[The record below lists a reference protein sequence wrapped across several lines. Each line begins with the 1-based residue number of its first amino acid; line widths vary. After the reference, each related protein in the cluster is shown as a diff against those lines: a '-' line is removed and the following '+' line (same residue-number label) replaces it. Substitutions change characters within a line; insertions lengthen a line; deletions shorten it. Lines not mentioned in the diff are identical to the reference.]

1 MDCIRNSFWIL
12 LSIITLIDAAPPT
25 LEELTALQCNFDR
38 PFKCLPYGVC
48 YNADEFCHAG
58 TVESCFPTNVITN
71 QLENW
76 CKTTGQFRP
85 ELMRDPKL
93 CALACQARFPS
104 LNLSNAVD
112 QLVNITCPRDRP
124 LKCLPDGICHGFD
137 EYCHAGQNKSC
148 LDVTMSDKELLQW
161 CQDKGQSDLALM
173 PDPACKFACQAKFP
187 SLHHE
192 ALEKLA
198 NKTCP
203 LERPLKCLPDG
214 ICHGLDK
221 YCHNGMVTSCFNET
235 MMEEEQLQWC
245 MDKVVINVTSM
256 PDKACQFACQFKYP
270 NLLRAVL
277 DQLVNKSCPQ
287 ERPCKCLLDGVCH
300 GYDEF
305 CDAGRNKS
313 CFDESMSENELMQWC
328 RDIKP
333 NDVSVYPQLSC
344 IHACHARFPSMS
356 SQGGENGIW
365 LYLFI
370 GLIVV
375 VLVTAAVIGLV
386 WKKRD
391 KIPPVCSR
399 FLCCKK
405 ETPVTIEAEIDENN
419 AINDNADNNTGEK
432 GRMMMDAGDAG
443 DDINKRGTK
452 AVKNTSKIEA
462 QSSEDEQLIG
472 ERREYVPVPVA
483 EEGKEAEEDEEIV

>member
-1 MDCIRNSFWIL
+1 MDCIRNCFWIL
-12 LSIITLIDAAPPT
+12 LSMITLIDAAPPT
-25 LEELTALQCNFDR
+25 LEELTALKCNSDK

-48 YNADEFCHAG
+48 YNADQFCVAG
-58 TVESCFPTNVITN
+58 DVESCFPKNITTD

-112 QLVNITCPRDRP
+112 QLVNLKCPRDRP

-148 LDVTMSDKELLQW
+148 LDVTMSVDELKQW
-161 CQDKGQSDLALM
+161 CQDEGQSDVTLM

-214 ICHGLDK
+214 ICHGLDE
-221 YCHNGMVTSCFNET
+221 YCHHGVVTSCFNET
-235 MMEEEQLQWC
+235 MMEKEQLQWC
-245 MDKVVINVTSM
+245 IDKVVINVTSM
-256 PDKACQFACQFKYP
+256 PDKACQFACPSKYP
-270 NLLRAVL
+270 NLFRAAL
-277 DQLVNKSCPQ
+277 DQLANKRCPQ

-305 CDAGRNKS
+305 CDAGRKKS
-313 CFDESMSENELMQWC
+313 CFDESMSENEILQWC

-333 NDVSVYPQLSC
+333 NDVSVFPQLSC
-344 IHACHARFPSMS
+344 TLACHARFHSLS
-356 SQGGENGIW
+356 SKGGENGIW
-365 LYLFI
+365 SYLFT
-370 GLIVV
+370 GLA
-375 VLVTAAVIGLV
+375 VLVMAAAGVLV

-391 KIPPVCSR
+391 QIRSICSR
-399 FLCCKK
+399 FWCKQ
-405 ETPVTIEAEIDENN
+405 ETENPTPESRGGGIEENN
-419 AINDNADNNTGEK
+419 DNKRNSNGEGRSRTPNTGGDIGRVKAQALITVSRDNAIQSDEANSSAK
-432 GRMMMDAGDAG
+432 DPLLSGDLRESVP
-443 DDINKRGTK
+443 KRE
-452 AVKNTSKIEA
+452 IQE
-462 QSSEDEQLIG
+462 EE
-472 ERREYVPVPVA
+472 PV
-483 EEGKEAEEDEEIV
+483 ELK